1 MENSSTSAGERVVA
15 VVQWLVSERSILR
28 LVSSEDTLAEAG
40 VTSRDAVRRVL
51 LVEDDFGIPVSELT
65 LPELSI
71 HFDNQPAGQQTVKS
85 SLS

>member
-1 MENSSTSAGERVVA
+1 MGEQQHFRRRAGRRGRSVVGQRVVD
-15 VVQWLVSERSILR
+15 LR

-65 LPELSI
+65 LPNFLSTSTTSRLVSKLL
-71 HFDNQPAGQQTVKS
+71 NQA
-85 SLS
+85 